1 MMTVEAWTTIR
12 YLRAQGKSI
21 RAVAREVS
29 VSRNTLRAALR
40 QEHPPQYQRPRRPNP
55 KLGPYLAQIE
65 DMLTEKH
72 FIGTGIL
79 RELRK
84 VAYHGARTA
93 LYDHLRTLK
102 GELVDPRVCLGA
114 ALTLTCIIG
123 RVSHFPM
130 GNTNQRL
137 DDEAELEHDISQSPS
152 PRGGSVFSRNPGSSS
167 RRNLQ
172 PPSWSSFTPFTTHPA
187 AAPNLWA

>member
-1 MMTVEAWTTIR
+1 MEAWTTIR

-72 FIGTGIL
+72 FIGTRIL

-84 VAYHGARTA
+84 VAYDGGRTA

-102 GELVDPRVCLGA
+102 GELVDPRVCPGA
-114 ALTLTCIIG
+114 APTLTCIIG
-123 RVSHFPM
+123 RVSPFLM
-130 GNTNQRL
+130 GNTRL
-137 DDEAELEHDISQSPS
+137 PPTVVARSSLSHIPAPPPKPATSFGCPRPRPS
-152 PRGGSVFSRNPGSSS
+152 LDGKPRSRIMRFSVRGTDTSG
-167 RRNLQ
+167 
-172 PPSWSSFTPFTTHPA
+172 TG
-187 AAPNLWA
+187 